1 MVITME
7 LSELFKNRI
16 DECSDRELLQ
26 QELDSLYHIM
36 FRNKD
41 NVDIRLEMIE
51 KIKYIT
57 LRINELDNSPSRS

>member
-1 MVITME
+1 ME
-7 LSELFKNRI
+7 LSESFKNRI

-41 NVDIRLEMIE
+41 NVDVRLEMIE